1 MSADR
6 MTPGT
11 EDRLRGSTTAH
22 LAGTAGV
29 RTDGSSV
36 RVDRSTFR
44 DERSIGD
51 LIKELQGE
59 SSTLLRQEVELAK
72 AEMTE
77 TAGVYAR
84 NAVNVAIGGALLL
97 AALLGLVYAI
107 NMALTALLE
116 GVVGL
121 ETAVWLSPL
130 ILTVV
135 VGVIGMS
142 MVKGGIKRIREQS
155 IVPRRT
161 TATLKEEKQ
170 WLKHRNG

>member
-1 MSADR
+1 MSAER
-6 MTPGT
+6 ITPGT
-11 EDRLRGSTTAH
+11 TDRLHGAT
-22 LAGTAGV
+22 GTRTDGAGV
-29 RTDGSSV
+29 RV
-36 RVDRSTFR
+36 ARSTYR

-51 LIKELQGE
+51 LIKELRGE

-72 AEMTE
+72 AEMRE
-77 TAGVYAR
+77 TVSTYTR
-84 NAVNVAIGGALLL
+84 NAINVAIGGALLL
-97 AALLGLVYAI
+97 AALFGLLWAI

-116 GVVGL
+116 GAVGL

-135 VGVIGMS
+135 IGVIGLS
-142 MVKGGIKRIREQS
+142 MVKGGVNRIKEES
-155 IVPRRT
+155 IVPRRA